1 MLPKVVSPIAISE
14 FRVLQQPEPE
24 SEPVQLFLAEQQPQ
38 QSSNA
43 VGPVELNQSNGG
55 SKANDGSVMSMNGL
69 KFRKGLGVSAQS
81 RMDYQLTGQ
90 WRLLRADV
98 GIDDSCRD
106 KGGVQFQIFGDDKLL
121 YDSGLVQAPAV
132 VKPELDIRGIRL
144 LSLRTTGGKS
154 GVCANWANA
163 SVLGYPAKNG
173 ML

>member
-1 MLPKVVSPIAISE
+1 MWRRKAGLIIRSP
-14 FRVLQQPEPE
+14 V
-24 SEPVQLFLAEQQPQ
+24 
-38 QSSNA
+38 
-43 VGPVELNQSNGG
+43 NGTIIDRQVDIG
-55 SKANDGSVMSMNGL
+55 
-69 KFRKGLGVSAQS
+69 QI
-81 RMDYQLTGQ
+81 DYQLTGQ

-173 ML
+173 KL